1 MTAEGRLMSDW
12 RLLLH
17 QSSTSRVVI
26 DQLVSATESFHTRNE
41 LNRDY
46 YQKKTVAPKGFC
58 LQ

>member
-1 MTAEGRLMSDW
+1 MSDW

-17 QSSTSRVVI
+17 QSNTGRVVI

-46 YQKKTVAPKGFC
+46 YQKKTCSTLPKGFC